1 MNTETSSLTADAVAV
16 LETSDPFEKATL
28 ATVLRSRWQR
38 TDGLSHSSAIP
49 PRRPSRPDRPLLLAP
64 GKVPRRRINRGIKGR
79 VALLHALA
87 HIELNAVDLACDI
100 IARFGQHED
109 LPGAFFIDW
118 IGVASDEGRHFLSLS
133 KRLKTLGAAYG
144 DLPAH
149 DGLWEAAEN
158 TAHDLLARLAVVH
171 LVLEARGLDVTP
183 PMIEKLRA
191 VDDEESA
198 AILDVIHKDEI
209 GHVAAG
215 QRWFAHLCERRQLEP
230 VSTFHDL
237 VQRYF
242 KGELK
247 PPFNKK
253 SRNAAGLPSAFY
265 EIETHSH

>member
-1 MNTETSSLTADAVAV
+1 VSSENSSLTADAVAV
-16 LETSDPFEKATL
+16 LENSDPFEKASL
-28 ATVLRSRWQR
+28 ASSLTTRWGRADGIVLSTV
-38 TDGLSHSSAIP
+38 TP
-49 PRRPSRPDRPLLLAP
+49 PLRPSRPDRPLLLAP

-79 VALLHALA
+79 IALLHALA

-100 IARFGQHED
+100 IARFGADED
-109 LPGAFFIDW
+109 LPADFFVDW
-118 IGVASDEGRHFLSLS
+118 ASVASDEGRHFLLLS
-133 KRLKTLGAAYG
+133 ERLTALGGAYG

-158 TAHDLLARLAVVH
+158 TAHDLLARLAVVP

-183 PMIEKLRA
+183 PMIEKLRS

-198 AILDVIHKDEI
+198 AILDVIHRDEI

-215 QRWFAHLCERRQLEP
+215 QRWFAYLCEKRNLEP
-230 VSTFHDL
+230 VATFHGL

-253 SRNAAGLPSAFY
+253 SRTAAGLPPAFY
-265 EIETHSH
+265 DVETNNL